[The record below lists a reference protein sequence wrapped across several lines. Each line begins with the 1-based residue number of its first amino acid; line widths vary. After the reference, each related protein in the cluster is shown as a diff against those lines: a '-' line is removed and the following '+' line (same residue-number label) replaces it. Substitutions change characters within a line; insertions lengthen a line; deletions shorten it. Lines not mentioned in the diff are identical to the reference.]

1 MEIGLK
7 NIFLVFIGGGLGC
20 ILRYLVSLF
29 CSSPSSNVPYH
40 TLLVNIIGSFI
51 IGLLFAVLV
60 AKTAIT
66 QELRLFLM
74 VGFCGGLTT
83 FSTFSLELFSL
94 FGQSKLL
101 FFSYALLS
109 VVSCFIAVFIGVLI
123 GGVIT
128 KNGF

>member
-1 MEIGLK
+1 MEIGVKDL
-7 NIFLVFIGGGLGC
+7 FLVFIGGGIGC
-20 ILRYLVSLF
+20 IFRYLFSLF
-29 CSSPSSNVPYH
+29 FATQSVGFPFH
-40 TLLVNIIGSFI
+40 TLFVNIIGSFI
-51 IGLLFAVLV
+51 IGLLFVVLV
-60 AKTAIT
+60 SKMAIT

-94 FGQSKLL
+94 FGQSKVL
-101 FFSYALLS
+101 FFSYAFIS
-109 VVSCFIAVFIGVLI
+109 IISCFVAVVVGVLI